1 MVAELDVAGYS
12 VSLAAREF
20 LEVFSGHMTLV
31 IDETGAFWGGF
42 DAEYGLMGEN
52 IVDVIRALLIEP
64 DSRPLDRVV
73 PD

>member
-1 MVAELDVAGYS
+1 
-12 VSLAAREF
+12 
-20 LEVFSGHMTLV
+20 MTLV

-42 DAEYGLMGEN
+42 DAEDGLMGEN